1 MTQTAQP
8 TAPDVATPA
17 GKPQPAEVGGG
28 LGLLLL
34 LGAITAIGPL
44 SLDMYLP
51 ALPTMAHDLDASQAQ
66 IQLSLT
72 TCLVGLALGQFV
84 TGPLS
89 DRWGRRRPVLI
100 GLGAYAVLAL
110 ACAAAPSAPVFTA
123 LRFAQGFAGG
133 MGAVVTRAVVRD
145 LYSGRAAAK
154 YFSRLTLVFG
164 LAPIAAPTA
173 GSLVLRFGSWRA
185 LFVLLAVVGA
195 LLTAIVAARLPE
207 TLPAHR
213 RSNGGLSG
221 TVRSLRTL
229 FTDRVYLGYTLTQG
243 LAFAGLFAY
252 ISGSSFVFQ
261 DVFDLSASAFGL
273 LFGLNALAFVVVGQA
288 NARLLDRFPP
298 RTLLVGTLGVS
309 AVAAVGVLAGAV
321 VTSQLIVMGTL
332 LVFIGSLGMVMP
344 NGTALALD
352 RHAHHAGTAA
362 ALMGALQSVIG
373 ALAAPLVG
381 LGGEGSAVPMA
392 GVLAAS
398 AVLSLAAALT
408 LARPERT

>member
-1 MTQTAQP
+1 MTQTAPP
-8 TAPDVATPA
+8 TAPAVATPA
-17 GKPQPAEVGGG
+17 GQPQPAGVGGG

-51 ALPTMAHDLDASQAQ
+51 ALPAMARDLAASQAQ

-89 DRWGRRRPVLI
+89 DRWGRRRPALI
-100 GLGAYAVLAL
+100 GLVAYTVLAL
-110 ACAAAPSAPVFTA
+110 ACAAAPSAPMFTA

-133 MGAVVTRAVVRD
+133 MAAVVTRAVVRD

-164 LAPIAAPTA
+164 LAPIAAPTV
-173 GSLVLRFGSWRA
+173 GSLVLRFGSWRT

-195 LLTAIVAARLPE
+195 LLTAVVAAWLPE

-213 RSNGGLSG
+213 RNRDGLRG
-221 TVRSLRTL
+221 IVRSLREL
-229 FTDRVYLGYTLTQG
+229 LTDRVYLGYTLTQG

-261 DVFDLSASAFGL
+261 DVFHLSASTFGL
-273 LFGLNALAFVVVGQA
+273 LFGLNALAFVAVGQA
-288 NARLLDRFPP
+288 NVRLLDRFPP
-298 RTLLVGTLGVS
+298 RTLLVSTLGIS
-309 AVAAVGVLAGAV
+309 AVAASGVLAGAIAA
-321 VTSQLIVMGTL
+321 SQLLLTATL
-332 LVFIGSLGMVMP
+332 LAFIASLGMVMP
-344 NGTALALD
+344 NGTSLALD

-362 ALMGALQSVIG
+362 ALMGALQSMIG
-373 ALAAPLVG
+373 SLAAPLVG

-392 GVLAAS
+392 AVLAVS
-398 AVLSLAAALT
+398 AALSLTAALT
-408 LARPERT
+408 LARPQRP